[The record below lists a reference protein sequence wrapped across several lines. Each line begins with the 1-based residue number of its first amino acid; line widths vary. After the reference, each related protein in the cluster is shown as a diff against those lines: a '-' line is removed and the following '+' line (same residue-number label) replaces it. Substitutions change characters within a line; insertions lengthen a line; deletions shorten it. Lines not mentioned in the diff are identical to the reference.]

1 MQGFVIRSRGGDLYL
16 EPGGGFHPSPAKA
29 RLFPTRQEAEAYL
42 NSRVKPPGGYEVCE
56 RAADG
61 QETPV
66 A

>member
-1 MQGFVIRSRGGDLYL
+1 MRGFVIRSRGGDLYL
-16 EPGGGFHPSPAKA
+16 GPGGGFHPSPAKA
-29 RLFPTRQEAEAYL
+29 RLFPTRPEAEAYL
-42 NSRVKPPGGYEVCE
+42 DNRVKPPADYEVCA